1 MLLLKP
7 TIILVDTQLAEN
19 IGLAARA
26 MYNFGLANLFLVRPK
41 IEWPSEKAAAVS
53 VDALPIINNVKSVD
67 ELQNAWSNDDY
78 IQLLSRFGFEDA
90 EITNPSELLEL
101 LFMAISDFEPEEA
114 AAIILDYKLS
124 NDLNENQIEQISHE
138 MLLDKI
144 SEEYADISLHHQLF
158 NINQLLY
165 KAFNG
170 TFPNAKATIIEF
182 EISPNK
188 NINKALEDSEQ
199 RIEIFSQIKVILN
212 EMNHEERIEVI
223 QMMWGVIL
231 ADGVID
237 DFEANLM
244 RRMNGLLYVS
254 GVESATA
261 KENAMSQLK

>member
-1 MLLLKP
+1 MKYH
-7 TIILVDTQLAEN
+7 V
-19 IGLAARA
+19 
-26 MYNFGLANLFLVRPK
+26 
-41 IEWPSEKAAAVS
+41 
-53 VDALPIINNVKSVD
+53 IINNVKSVD

-144 SEEYADISLHHQLF
+144 WEEYADISLDHQLF

-170 TFPNAKATIIEF
+170 TVPNAKATIIEF

-188 NINKALEDSEQ
+188 NINKETVLKAFNATLANSNVIKRLFSSQLTGKEIFDEADSILWQLIPNGDSSYLVTTSEYWISKDEFNDSEFDVTVV
-199 RIEIFSQIKVILN
+199 EF
-212 EMNHEERIEVI
+212 EDE
-223 QMMWGVIL
+223 
-231 ADGVID
+231 D
-237 DFEANLM
+237 DD
-244 RRMNGLLYVS
+244 
-254 GVESATA
+254 
-261 KENAMSQLK
+261 